1 MSDSEFFED
10 RGDIAHLGAQMRE
23 LREAQ
28 GLTHEDVSTATHVRP
43 HILRAIEEGR
53 VGADVAAPVYM
64 RGFIK
69 TYCTYLEAEDLWK
82 KYSQRLQSIA
92 AMTPNDDDQGASDYT
107 TPRPMF
113 RRSSIVWVYFVI
125 VIAVLGALYML
136 WSQRRDGGGS
146 DEGFFLRS
154 TAERTQSVSEDIKA
168 SDDGAANNTVE
179 QIAAPVE
186 DAVSNDS
193 ANDVPT
199 VPQDGAIASVSVNVE
214 QDRSVDL
221 SWLEGS
227 QAPSYSAVPDMASSS
242 YQPDQKL
249 LIETTRPVRLTV
261 QQGGEILTRRN
272 MPAGGVRSYD
282 VTVATPVTLSAGG
295 AAEITWYGSKYT
307 PIGSGD
313 EPLALT
319 FFPDGK
325 VQVDSG
331 ETPHFKDRAN
341 DR

>member
-1 MSDSEFFED
+1 MSDSDFFED
-10 RGDIAHLGAQMRE
+10 RGDIAYLGAQMRE

-28 GLTHEDVSTATHVRP
+28 GLSHEDVSAATHVRP

-53 VGADVAAPVYM
+53 VGADVAPPVYM

-69 TYCTYLEAEDLWK
+69 TYCTYLDAEDLWK
-82 KYSQRLQSIA
+82 KYSLRLQSIA
-92 AMTPNDDDQGASDYT
+92 TAEPSDDDRGTSDYT

-113 RRSSIVWVYFVI
+113 RRASIVWVYFVI

-146 DEGFFLRS
+146 DDGFFLRS
-154 TAERTQSVSEDIKA
+154 STENAQSVSEDTKTSDERIEGVAVERIIESADILRSSDNTDPA
-168 SDDGAANNTVE
+168 SISPRIGT
-179 QIAAPVE
+179 
-186 DAVSNDS
+186 
-193 ANDVPT
+193 T
-199 VPQDGAIASVSVNVE
+199 ASVSVSVD

-221 SWLEGS
+221 SWLES
-227 QAPSYSAVPDMASSS
+227 SPAPSYSTVSDMASGS

-261 QQGGEILTRRN
+261 RQGGEILTRRN

-282 VTVATPVTLSAGG
+282 VTVATPVALSAGG
-295 AAEITWYGSKYT
+295 AAEITWYGRKYA
-307 PIGSGD
+307 PVGSGD
-313 EPLALT
+313 APLVLT

-325 VQVDSG
+325 VQIDSG